1 MTDEAS
7 RRRPELAVDTIAALA
22 TAAGPSAI
30 AVVRMSGPEAF
41 QILGAL
47 TPDQDDP
54 APRTAGLRSIK
65 SGEGGD
71 LLDRALVTT
80 FPRPDSYTGED
91 MVEIS
96 CHGGWL
102 VPRLILDA
110 CLAMSARLA
119 EPGEFTRRAVLHG
132 KMDLVQAEAV
142 LDLIEGRSRAQHDA
156 ALFQVERGLSRRIA
170 ELRDQF
176 VTVEAYLA
184 HHIDFPEE
192 DEAPVSVDRV
202 VDAASALREALEE
215 LLETA
220 PEGELLREGA
230 VTVLAGP
237 PNSGKSSLYN
247 ALLGEER
254 AIVTD
259 VPGTTRDA
267 LEAVISVGGFPFRLV
282 DTAGLRDSDDRVE
295 GLGIEVAHR
304 YLDRADLVLFCVE
317 SPVDLGSAEREF
329 LAGLPDVPTVLL
341 RTKSDLTLGDRTSS
355 NATSD
360 NAAPGYAAS
369 GDQAFTDLGDGDL
382 EDGDPEGVDRV
393 DVASVCESMDLSV
406 VDGTGLGRLQAI
418 LPQLVY
424 GGLVRTGASV
434 PTLTRV
440 RQSEAVRKARD
451 QVVAFIEA
459 LDEGTPVEVA
469 SALLRPA
476 ETALEE
482 LLGLISTDEILDR
495 VFREFCIGK

>member
-7 RRRPELAVDTIAALA
+7 SRLPGLAVDTIAALA
-22 TAAGPSAI
+22 TSPGVGAI
-30 AVVRMSGPEAF
+30 ALVRMSGPEAF
-41 QILGAL
+41 EVLRAL
-47 TPDQDDP
+47 TPGEDDP
-54 APRTAGLRSIK
+54 APRTATLRSLTK
-65 SGEGGD
+65 GEGGD
-71 LLDRALVTT
+71 LLDRALVTS
-80 FPRPDSYTGED
+80 FPRPESYTGED

-102 VPRLILDA
+102 VPRMILDA
-110 CLAMSARLA
+110 CVATGARLA

-142 LDLIEGRSRAQHDA
+142 LDLIEGRSKAQHDA
-156 ALFQVERGLSRRIA
+156 ALFQVERGLSRRIG
-170 ELRDQF
+170 ELREQL

-192 DEAPVSVDRV
+192 DEAPVTVDRV
-202 VDAASALREALEE
+202 ADAADALRDALEE

-259 VPGTTRDA
+259 IPGTTRDA
-267 LEAVISVGGFPFRLV
+267 LEAVISIGGFPFRLV
-282 DTAGLRDSDDRVE
+282 DTAGLRDSDDQVE
-295 GLGIEVAHR
+295 ELGVEVARR

-317 SPVDLGSAEREF
+317 SQADLESAELEF
-329 LAGLPDVPTVLL
+329 LAGLGDVPAVLL
-341 RTKSDLTLGDRTSS
+341 RTKVDLTPRDRVSGPLTSEGLDDS
-355 NATSD
+355 HRV
-360 NAAPGYAAS
+360 NAA
-369 GDQAFTDLGDGDL
+369 
-382 EDGDPEGVDRV
+382 EVRE
-393 DVASVCESMDLSV
+393 SVDLSV
-406 VDGTGLGRLQAI
+406 VDGTGLGRLKEI
-418 LPQLVY
+418 LPELVY
-424 GGLVRTGASV
+424 GGLVRTGTSV
-434 PTLTRV
+434 PALTRA
-440 RQSEAVRKARD
+440 RQSEAIQKARD

-459 LDEGTPVEVA
+459 LDEGTPVAVA

>member
-7 RRRPELAVDTIAALA
+7 SRLPELAVDTIAALA
-22 TAAGPSAI
+22 TAPGAGAI
-30 AVVRMSGPEAF
+30 ALVRMSGPEAF
-41 QILGAL
+41 QILRAV
-47 TPDQDDP
+47 TPDQDDA
-54 APRTAGLRSIK
+54 APRTVNVRSVRD
-65 SGEGGD
+65 GEGGD
-71 LLDRALVTT
+71 LLDQALVTA

-91 MVEIS
+91 VVEIS

-102 VPRLILDA
+102 VPRLVLDA
-110 CLAMSARLA
+110 CVARGARLA

-170 ELRDQF
+170 ELREQL
-176 VTVEAYLA
+176 VTLEAYLV

-192 DEAPVSVDRV
+192 DEAPVPVDRV
-202 VDAASALREALEE
+202 VAAAAALQEALEE

-230 VTVLAGP
+230 LTVLAGP

-254 AIVTD
+254 AIVTE

-282 DTAGLRDSDDRVE
+282 DTAGLHDSDDRVE

-304 YLDRADLVLFCVE
+304 YLDRADVVLFCVE
-317 SPVDLGSAEREF
+317 SHSEIGSAEREF
-329 LAGLPDVPTVLL
+329 LTGLADVPTVLL
-341 RTKSDLTLGDRTSS
+341 RTKADLVSGD
-355 NATSD
+355 
-360 NAAPGYAAS
+360 AAS
-369 GDQAFTDLGDGDL
+369 GGLASGDAASEDLKD
-382 EDGDPEGVDRV
+382 
-393 DVASVCESMDLSV
+393 AHVCESVELSV
-406 VDGTGLGRLQAI
+406 VDGTGLGRLQAL
-418 LPQLVY
+418 LPKMVY

-434 PTLTRV
+434 PALTRA
-440 RQSEAVRKARD
+440 RQSEAVRRARD
-451 QVVAFIEA
+451 QVVAFMEA
-459 LDEGTPVEVA
+459 LEAGTPVAVA

-495 VFREFCIGK
+495 VFHEFCIGK

>member
-7 RRRPELAVDTIAALA
+7 NRPPELAVDSIAALA
-22 TAAGPSAI
+22 TAAGPGAI
-30 AVVRMSGPEAF
+30 ALVRISGPEAF
-41 QILGAL
+41 QILEAL
-47 TPDQDDP
+47 TSDQDEP
-54 APRTAGLRSIK
+54 APRTASVRSITA
-65 SGEGGD
+65 GEGGD

-110 CLAMSARLA
+110 CIAGGARLA
-119 EPGEFTRRAVLHG
+119 EPGEFTRRAVLYG

-142 LDLIEGRSRAQHDA
+142 LDLIEGRSKAQHDA

-170 ELRDQF
+170 ELREQL
-176 VTVEAYLA
+176 VTLEAYLA

-192 DEAPVSVDRV
+192 DEAPMP
-202 VDAASALREALEE
+202 VDAIVNAAAALREALEE

-230 VTVLAGP
+230 LTVLAGP

-247 ALLGEER
+247 TLLGEER
-254 AIVTD
+254 AIVTE

-282 DTAGLRDSDDRVE
+282 DTAGLHDSDDRVE
-295 GLGIEVAHR
+295 ELGIEVARR

-317 SPVDLGSAEREF
+317 SHTEVGSAEREF
-329 LAGLPDVPTVLL
+329 LAGLGDVPTVLL
-341 RTKSDLTLGDRTSS
+341 RTKADL
-355 NATSD
+355 
-360 NAAPGYAAS
+360 AS
-369 GDQAFTDLGDGDL
+369 GAG
-382 EDGDPEGVDRV
+382 
-393 DVASVCESMDLSV
+393 ASQGLASGNGANVSESVELSV
-406 VDGTGLGRLQAI
+406 VDGTGLGRLHAL
-418 LPQLVY
+418 LPEMVY
-424 GGLVRTGASV
+424 GGLARTGVSV
-434 PTLTRV
+434 PALTRA
-440 RQSEAVRKARD
+440 RQSEAVRRARD
-451 QVVAFIEA
+451 HVVAFMTTLEG
-459 LDEGTPVEVA
+459 GTPVAVA
-469 SALLRPA
+469 SAQLRPA

>member
-1 MTDEAS
+1 MTDEAPS
-7 RRRPELAVDTIAALA
+7 RPPELAVDSIAALA
-22 TAAGPSAI
+22 TAAGPGAI
-30 AVVRMSGPEAF
+30 ALVRISGPEAF
-41 QILGAL
+41 QILGSL
-47 TPDQDDP
+47 TSDQDEP
-54 APRTAGLRSIK
+54 APRTASVRSITA
-65 SGEGGD
+65 GEGGD

-110 CLAMSARLA
+110 CLAGGARLA
-119 EPGEFTRRAVLHG
+119 ERGEFTRRAVLHG

-142 LDLIEGRSRAQHDA
+142 LDLIEGRSKAQHDA

-170 ELRDQF
+170 ELREQL
-176 VTVEAYLA
+176 VTLEAYLA

-192 DEAPVSVDRV
+192 DEAPMPVDDIV
-202 VDAASALREALEE
+202 NAAAALREALEE

-230 VTVLAGP
+230 LTVLAGP

-254 AIVTD
+254 AIVTE

-282 DTAGLRDSDDRVE
+282 DTAGLHDSDDRVE
-295 GLGIEVAHR
+295 ELGIEVARR

-317 SPVDLGSAEREF
+317 SHAEVGSAEREF
-329 LAGLPDVPTVLL
+329 LAGLGDVPTVLL
-341 RTKSDLTLGDRTSS
+341 RTKADLTSRNGASQGLASANGE
-355 NATSD
+355 SD
-360 NAAPGYAAS
+360 
-369 GDQAFTDLGDGDL
+369 DLNGANVS
-382 EDGDPEGVDRV
+382 ES
-393 DVASVCESMDLSV
+393 VALSV
-406 VDGTGLGRLQAI
+406 VDGTGLGRLHAL
-418 LPQLVY
+418 LPEMVY
-424 GGLVRTGASV
+424 GGLARTGVSV
-434 PTLTRV
+434 PALTRA
-440 RQSEAVRKARD
+440 RQSEAVRRARD
-451 QVVAFIEA
+451 HVVTFMTALEA
-459 LDEGTPVEVA
+459 GTPVAVA
-469 SALLRPA
+469 SAQLRPA

>member
-1 MTDEAS
+1 MTDDAS
-7 RRRPELAVDTIAALA
+7 RRLPELAVDTIAALA
-22 TAAGPSAI
+22 TAAGPGAI
-30 AVVRMSGPEAF
+30 ALVRMSGPEAF
-41 QILGAL
+41 QILQAL
-47 TPDQDDP
+47 TSDQDDP
-54 APRTAGLRSIK
+54 APRTASLRSITSEK
-65 SGEGGD
+65 GGD
-71 LLDRALVTT
+71 LLDRALVTA

-110 CLAMSARLA
+110 CVAVGARLA

-142 LDLIEGRSRAQHDA
+142 LDLIEGRSKAQHDA

-170 ELRDQF
+170 ELREQF

-202 VDAASALREALEE
+202 VDAAAALREALEE

-237 PNSGKSSLYN
+237 PNSGKSSLYK

-254 AIVTD
+254 AIVTE

-282 DTAGLRDSDDRVE
+282 DTAGLRDSDDLVE

-317 SPVDLGSAEREF
+317 APADLGSAEREF

-341 RTKSDLTLGDRTSS
+341 RTKADLASGDRTS
-355 NATSD
+355 
-360 NAAPGYAAS
+360 GGAAS
-369 GDQAFTDLGDGDL
+369 GNAASGNRASEDLGDGDL
-382 EDGDPEGVDRV
+382 DDGDRV
-393 DVASVCESMDLSV
+393 DVASVCETMDLSV

-418 LPQLVY
+418 LPELVY

-434 PTLTRV
+434 PTLTRA

-459 LDEGTPVEVA
+459 LDEGTPIEVA

>member
-1 MTDEAS
+1 VTDEAPS
-7 RRRPELAVDTIAALA
+7 RLPELAVDSIAALA
-22 TAAGPSAI
+22 TAAGPGAI
-30 AVVRMSGPEAF
+30 ALVRISGPEAF
-41 QILGAL
+41 QVLRAL
-47 TPDQDDP
+47 MSDQDDP
-54 APRTAGLRSIK
+54 APRTASVRSITA
-65 SGEGGD
+65 GEGGD

-110 CLAMSARLA
+110 CIAGGARLA

-142 LDLIEGRSRAQHDA
+142 LDLIEGQSKAQHDA

-170 ELRDQF
+170 ELREQL
-176 VTVEAYLA
+176 VTLEAYLA

-192 DEAPVSVDRV
+192 DEVPMPVDEIVNT
-202 VDAASALREALEE
+202 AAALREALEE

-230 VTVLAGP
+230 LTVLAGP

-282 DTAGLRDSDDRVE
+282 DTAGLHDSDDRVE
-295 GLGIEVAHR
+295 ELGIEVARR

-317 SPVDLGSAEREF
+317 SHTEVGSAEREF
-329 LAGLPDVPTVLL
+329 LTGLGDVPTVLL
-341 RTKSDLTLGDRTSS
+341 RTKADL
-355 NATSD
+355 
-360 NAAPGYAAS
+360 AS
-369 GDQAFTDLGDGDL
+369 GDGASQGLASGHGKS
-382 EDGDPEGVDRV
+382 GDPNDANVTE
-393 DVASVCESMDLSV
+393 SVELSV
-406 VDGTGLGRLQAI
+406 VDGTGLGRLHAL
-418 LPQLVY
+418 LPEMVY
-424 GGLVRTGASV
+424 GGLARTGASV
-434 PTLTRV
+434 PALTRV
-440 RQSEAVRKARD
+440 RQSEAVRRARD
-451 QVVAFIEA
+451 HVVAFMRA
-459 LDEGTPVEVA
+459 LEEDTPVAVA
-469 SALLRPA
+469 SAQLRPA

>member
-7 RRRPELAVDTIAALA
+7 SRLPELAVDTIAALA
-22 TAAGPSAI
+22 TAPGAGAI
-30 AVVRMSGPEAF
+30 ALVRMSGPEAF
-41 QILGAL
+41 QILRAV
-47 TPDQDDP
+47 TPDQDDA
-54 APRTAGLRSIK
+54 APRTANVRSVRD
-65 SGEGGD
+65 GEGGD
-71 LLDRALVTT
+71 LLDQALVTA

-91 MVEIS
+91 VVEIS

-110 CLAMSARLA
+110 CVANGARLA

-170 ELRDQF
+170 ELREQL
-176 VTVEAYLA
+176 VTLEAYLV

-192 DEAPVSVDRV
+192 DEAPVPVDRV
-202 VDAASALREALEE
+202 VAAATALQEALEE

-230 VTVLAGP
+230 LTVLAGP

-254 AIVTD
+254 AIVTE

-282 DTAGLRDSDDRVE
+282 DTAGLHDSDDQVE

-304 YLDRADLVLFCVE
+304 YLDRADVVLFCVE
-317 SPVDLGSAEREF
+317 SHSEIGSAEREF
-329 LAGLPDVPTVLL
+329 LAGLADVPTVLL
-341 RTKSDLTLGDRTSS
+341 RTKADLVSGDGASE
-355 NATSD
+355 
-360 NAAPGYAAS
+360 GLAS
-369 GDQAFTDLGDGDL
+369 GDAASEDLKD
-382 EDGDPEGVDRV
+382 
-393 DVASVCESMDLSV
+393 AHVCESVELSV
-406 VDGTGLGRLQAI
+406 VDGTGLGRLQAL
-418 LPQLVY
+418 LPKMVY

-434 PTLTRV
+434 PALTRA
-440 RQSEAVRKARD
+440 RQSEAVRRARD
-451 QVVAFIEA
+451 QVVAFMEA
-459 LDEGTPVEVA
+459 LEAGTPVAVA

>member
-7 RRRPELAVDTIAALA
+7 SRLPELAVDTIAALA
-22 TAAGPSAI
+22 TSPGVGAI
-30 AVVRMSGPEAF
+30 ALVRMSGPEAF
-41 QILGAL
+41 EVLRAL
-47 TPDQDDP
+47 TPGEDDP
-54 APRTAGLRSIK
+54 APRTATLRSLTK
-65 SGEGGD
+65 GEGGD
-71 LLDRALVTT
+71 LLDRALVTS
-80 FPRPDSYTGED
+80 FPRPESYTGED

-102 VPRLILDA
+102 VPRMILDA
-110 CLAMSARLA
+110 CVATGARLA

-142 LDLIEGRSRAQHDA
+142 LDLIEGRSKAQHDA
-156 ALFQVERGLSRRIA
+156 ALFQVERGLSRRIG
-170 ELRDQF
+170 ELREQL

-192 DEAPVSVDRV
+192 DEAPVTVDRV
-202 VDAASALREALEE
+202 ADAADALRDALEE

-267 LEAVISVGGFPFRLV
+267 LEAVISIGGFPFRLV
-282 DTAGLRDSDDRVE
+282 DTAGLRDSDDQVE
-295 GLGIEVAHR
+295 ELGVEVARR

-317 SPVDLGSAEREF
+317 SQADLGSAELEF
-329 LAGLPDVPTVLL
+329 LAWLGDVPAVLL
-341 RTKSDLTLGDRTSS
+341 RTKVDLTPRDRVSGPLTSEGLDDS
-355 NATSD
+355 RRV
-360 NAAPGYAAS
+360 NAA
-369 GDQAFTDLGDGDL
+369 
-382 EDGDPEGVDRV
+382 
-393 DVASVCESMDLSV
+393 DVRESVDLSV
-406 VDGTGLGRLQAI
+406 VDGTGLGRLKEI
-418 LPQLVY
+418 LPELVY
-424 GGLVRTGASV
+424 GGLVRTGTSV
-434 PTLTRV
+434 PALTRA
-440 RQSEAVRKARD
+440 RQSEAIQKARD

-459 LDEGTPVEVA
+459 LDEGTPVAVA

>member
-7 RRRPELAVDTIAALA
+7 SRLPELAVDTIAALA
-22 TAAGPSAI
+22 TSPGVGAI
-30 AVVRMSGPEAF
+30 ALVRMSGPEAF
-41 QILGAL
+41 EVLRAL
-47 TPDQDDP
+47 TPGEDDP
-54 APRTAGLRSIK
+54 APRTATLRSLTK
-65 SGEGGD
+65 GEGGD
-71 LLDRALVTT
+71 LLDRALVTS
-80 FPRPDSYTGED
+80 FPRPESYTGED

-102 VPRLILDA
+102 VPRMILDA
-110 CLAMSARLA
+110 CVATGARLA

-142 LDLIEGRSRAQHDA
+142 LDLIEGRSKAQHDA
-156 ALFQVERGLSRRIA
+156 ALFQVERGLSRRIG
-170 ELRDQF
+170 ELREQL

-192 DEAPVSVDRV
+192 DEAPVTVDRV
-202 VDAASALREALEE
+202 ADVAEALRDALEE

-220 PEGELLREGA
+220 PGGELLREGA

-259 VPGTTRDA
+259 MPGTTRDA
-267 LEAVISVGGFPFRLV
+267 LEAVISIGGFPFRLV
-282 DTAGLRDSDDRVE
+282 DTAGLRDSDDQVE
-295 GLGIEVAHR
+295 ELGVEVARR

-317 SPVDLGSAEREF
+317 SQADLGSAELEF
-329 LAGLPDVPTVLL
+329 LAGLGDVPTVLL
-341 RTKSDLTLGDRTSS
+341 RTKVDLTPRDRVSGLLTSEGLAS
-355 NATSD
+355 EGLD
-360 NAAPGYAAS
+360 DDHRVNAA
-369 GDQAFTDLGDGDL
+369 
-382 EDGDPEGVDRV
+382 
-393 DVASVCESMDLSV
+393 DVRESVDLSV
-406 VDGTGLGRLQAI
+406 VDGTGLGRLKEI
-418 LPQLVY
+418 LPELVY
-424 GGLVRTGASV
+424 GGLVRTGTSV
-434 PTLTRV
+434 PALTRA
-440 RQSEAVRKARD
+440 RQSEAVQKARD

-459 LDEGTPVEVA
+459 LDEGTPVAVA

>member
-7 RRRPELAVDTIAALA
+7 GRPPELAVDSIAALA
-22 TAAGPSAI
+22 TAAGPGAI
-30 AVVRMSGPEAF
+30 ALVRISGSEAF

-47 TPDQDDP
+47 TPDQDGP
-54 APRTAGLRSIK
+54 APRTASVRSIAG
-65 SGEGGD
+65 GEEGN
-71 LLDRALVTT
+71 LLDRALVTV

-110 CLAMSARLA
+110 CIEGGARLA

-142 LDLIEGRSRAQHDA
+142 LDLIEGRSKAQHDA

-170 ELRDQF
+170 ELREQL
-176 VTVEAYLA
+176 VTLEAYMA

-192 DEAPVSVDRV
+192 NEAPVPVDRV
-202 VDAASALREALEE
+202 VDAAAALREALEE

-230 VTVLAGP
+230 LTVLAGP

-247 ALLGEER
+247 TLLGEER
-254 AIVTD
+254 AIVTE

-282 DTAGLRDSDDRVE
+282 DTAGLHDSDDRVE
-295 GLGIEVAHR
+295 ELGIEVARR

-317 SPVDLGSAEREF
+317 SQAEVGSADREF
-329 LAGLPDVPTVLL
+329 LARLGDVPTILL
-341 RTKSDLTLGDRTSS
+341 RTKADLACGDRASADRAS
-355 NATSD
+355 R
-360 NAAPGYAAS
+360 GLAS
-369 GDQAFTDLGDGDL
+369 GDGEFEHRDGAHVR
-382 EDGDPEGVDRV
+382 E
-393 DVASVCESMDLSV
+393 SVELSV
-406 VDGTGLGRLQAI
+406 VDGTGLGRLHTL
-418 LPQLVY
+418 LPEMVY

-434 PTLTRV
+434 PALTRA
-440 RQSEAVRKARD
+440 RQSEAVRRARD
-451 QVVAFIEA
+451 HVVAFIKA
-459 LDEGTPVEVA
+459 LEGGTPVAVA
-469 SALLRPA
+469 SAQLRPA

-495 VFREFCIGK
+495 VFLEFCIGK

>member
-1 MTDEAS
+1 MTDETS
-7 RRRPELAVDTIAALA
+7 SQLPELAVDTIAALA
-22 TAAGPSAI
+22 TAAGLSAI
-30 AVVRMSGPEAF
+30 ALVRMSGPEAF
-41 QILGAL
+41 KILRAL
-47 TPDQDDP
+47 TPDHADQP
-54 APRTAGLRSIK
+54 PRTATLRSITK
-65 SGEGGD
+65 GEGGD
-71 LLDRALVTT
+71 LLDRALVTA

-102 VPRLILDA
+102 VPRMILDA
-110 CLAMSARLA
+110 CVAGGARLA

-142 LDLIEGRSRAQHDA
+142 LDLIEGRSKAQHDA
-156 ALFQVERGLSRRIA
+156 ALFQVERGLSRRIT
-170 ELRDQF
+170 ELREQL

-192 DEAPVSVDRV
+192 DEAPVSMDRV

-230 VTVLAGP
+230 LTVLAGP

-254 AIVTD
+254 AIVTE

-267 LEAVISVGGFPFRLV
+267 LEAVISIGGFPFRLV

-295 GLGIEVAHR
+295 ELGIEVARR

-317 SPVDLGSAEREF
+317 SSAVLGSVEREF
-329 LAGLPDVPTVLL
+329 LAGLADVPTVLL
-341 RTKSDLTLGDRTSS
+341 RTKADLVR
-355 NATSD
+355 
-360 NAAPGYAAS
+360 AS
-369 GDQAFTDLGDGDL
+369 GDRVSDDLMDGDGV
-382 EDGDPEGVDRV
+382 GVANVRE
-393 DVASVCESMDLSV
+393 SVDLSV

-418 LPQLVY
+418 LPELVY
-424 GGLVRTGASV
+424 GGLVRSGVSV
-434 PTLTRV
+434 PALTRN

-459 LDEGTPVEVA
+459 LDEGTPVAVA

>member
-7 RRRPELAVDTIAALA
+7 SRLPELAVDTIAALA
-22 TAAGPSAI
+22 TSPGVGAI
-30 AVVRMSGPEAF
+30 ALVRMSGPEAF
-41 QILGAL
+41 EVLRAL
-47 TPDQDDP
+47 TPGEDDP
-54 APRTAGLRSIK
+54 APRTATLRSLTK
-65 SGEGGD
+65 GEGGD
-71 LLDRALVTT
+71 LLDRALVTS
-80 FPRPDSYTGED
+80 FPRPESYTGED

-102 VPRLILDA
+102 VPRMILDA
-110 CLAMSARLA
+110 CVATGARLA

-142 LDLIEGRSRAQHDA
+142 LDLIEGRSKAQHDA
-156 ALFQVERGLSRRIA
+156 ALFQVERGLSRRIG
-170 ELRDQF
+170 ELREQL

-192 DEAPVSVDRV
+192 DEAPVTVDRV
-202 VDAASALREALEE
+202 ADAADALRDALEE

-267 LEAVISVGGFPFRLV
+267 LEAVISIGGFPFRLV
-282 DTAGLRDSDDRVE
+282 DTAGLRDSDDQVE
-295 GLGIEVAHR
+295 ELGVEVARR

-317 SPVDLGSAEREF
+317 SQADLGSAELEF
-329 LAGLPDVPTVLL
+329 LAWLGDVPALLL
-341 RTKSDLTLGDRTSS
+341 RTKVDLTPRDRVSGPLTSEGLDDS
-355 NATSD
+355 RRV
-360 NAAPGYAAS
+360 NAA
-369 GDQAFTDLGDGDL
+369 
-382 EDGDPEGVDRV
+382 
-393 DVASVCESMDLSV
+393 DVRESVDLSV
-406 VDGTGLGRLQAI
+406 VDGTGLGRLKEI
-418 LPQLVY
+418 LPELVY
-424 GGLVRTGASV
+424 GGLVRTGTSV
-434 PTLTRV
+434 PALTRA
-440 RQSEAVRKARD
+440 RQSEAVQKARD

-459 LDEGTPVEVA
+459 LDEGTPVAVA

>member
-7 RRRPELAVDTIAALA
+7 SRLPELAVDTIAALA
-22 TAAGPSAI
+22 TSPGVGAI
-30 AVVRMSGPEAF
+30 ALVRMSGPEAF
-41 QILGAL
+41 EVLRAL
-47 TPDQDDP
+47 TPGEDDP
-54 APRTAGLRSIK
+54 APRTATLRSLTK
-65 SGEGGD
+65 GEGGD
-71 LLDRALVTT
+71 LLDRALVTS
-80 FPRPDSYTGED
+80 FPRPESYTGED

-102 VPRLILDA
+102 VPRMILDA
-110 CLAMSARLA
+110 CVATGARLA

-142 LDLIEGRSRAQHDA
+142 LDLIEGRSKAQHDA
-156 ALFQVERGLSRRIA
+156 ALFQVERGLSRRIG
-170 ELRDQF
+170 ELREQL

-192 DEAPVSVDRV
+192 DEAPVTVDRV
-202 VDAASALREALEE
+202 ADAAEALRDALEE

-259 VPGTTRDA
+259 MPGTTRDA
-267 LEAVISVGGFPFRLV
+267 LEAVISIGGFPFRLV
-282 DTAGLRDSDDRVE
+282 DTAGLRDSDDQVE
-295 GLGIEVAHR
+295 ALGVEVARR

-317 SPVDLGSAEREF
+317 SQADLGSAELEF
-329 LAGLPDVPTVLL
+329 LAGLGDVPTVLL
-341 RTKSDLTLGDRTSS
+341 RTKVDLTPRDRVSGLLTSEGLAS
-355 NATSD
+355 EGLD
-360 NAAPGYAAS
+360 DDHRVNAA
-369 GDQAFTDLGDGDL
+369 
-382 EDGDPEGVDRV
+382 
-393 DVASVCESMDLSV
+393 DVRESVDLSV
-406 VDGTGLGRLQAI
+406 VDGTGLGRLKEI
-418 LPQLVY
+418 LPELVY
-424 GGLVRTGASV
+424 GGLVRTGTSV
-434 PTLTRV
+434 PALTRA
-440 RQSEAVRKARD
+440 RQSEAVQKARD

-459 LDEGTPVEVA
+459 LDEGTPVAVA

>member
-1 MTDEAS
+1 MTDEALS
-7 RRRPELAVDTIAALA
+7 RLPELAVDTIAALA
-22 TAAGPSAI
+22 TAAGPGAI
-30 AVVRMSGPEAF
+30 ALVRMSGPEAF
-41 QILGAL
+41 QILKAL
-47 TPDQDDP
+47 TPDQDEP
-54 APRTAGLRSIK
+54 APRTAGLRSITNGP
-65 SGEGGD
+65 SGD
-71 LLDRALVTT
+71 LLDRAIVTV

-110 CLAMSARLA
+110 CVARGARLA

-156 ALFQVERGLSRRIA
+156 ALFQVERGLSQRIA
-170 ELRDQF
+170 ELREQL

-192 DEAPVSVDRV
+192 DEAPVSMDRV
-202 VDAASALREALEE
+202 LDAAGALQEALEE

-230 VTVLAGP
+230 LTVLAGP

-267 LEAVISVGGFPFRLV
+267 LESVISVGGFPFRLV
-282 DTAGLRDSDDRVE
+282 DTAGLHDSDDRVE
-295 GLGIEVAHR
+295 ELGIEVARR
-304 YLDRADLVLFCVE
+304 YLERADLVLFCVE
-317 SPVDLGSAEREF
+317 SDSELGPAERDF
-329 LAGLPDVPTVLL
+329 LAGLVDVPAVLL
-341 RTKSDLTLGDRTSS
+341 RTKADLV
-355 NATSD
+355 
-360 NAAPGYAAS
+360 PGNRVPA
-369 GDQAFTDLGDGDL
+369 DL
-382 EDGDPEGVDRV
+382 PGVANVREIV
-393 DVASVCESMDLSV
+393 EVSV
-406 VDGTGLGRLQAI
+406 VDGTGLGRLKEI
-418 LPQLVY
+418 LPELVY

-434 PTLTRV
+434 PALTRA
-440 RQSEAVRKARD
+440 RQSDAVRTARD
-451 QVVAFIEA
+451 QVVAFLEA
-459 LDEGTPVEVA
+459 LKEGTPVAVA

>member
-1 MTDEAS
+1 MTDEAPS
-7 RRRPELAVDTIAALA
+7 RLPELAVDSIAALA
-22 TAAGPSAI
+22 TAAGPGAI
-30 AVVRMSGPEAF
+30 ALVRISGPEAF
-41 QILGAL
+41 QVLRAL
-47 TPDQDDP
+47 MSDQDDP
-54 APRTAGLRSIK
+54 APRTASVRSITA
-65 SGEGGD
+65 GEGGD

-110 CLAMSARLA
+110 CIAGGARLA

-142 LDLIEGRSRAQHDA
+142 LDLIEGQSKAQHDA

-170 ELRDQF
+170 ELREQL
-176 VTVEAYLA
+176 VTLEAYLA

-192 DEAPVSVDRV
+192 DEVPMPVDEIVNT
-202 VDAASALREALEE
+202 AAALREALEE

-230 VTVLAGP
+230 LTVLAGP

-282 DTAGLRDSDDRVE
+282 DTAGLHDSDDRVE
-295 GLGIEVAHR
+295 ELGIEVARR

-317 SPVDLGSAEREF
+317 SHTEVGSAEREF
-329 LAGLPDVPTVLL
+329 LTGLGDVPTVLL
-341 RTKSDLTLGDRTSS
+341 RTKADL
-355 NATSD
+355 
-360 NAAPGYAAS
+360 AS
-369 GDQAFTDLGDGDL
+369 GDGASQGLASGHGKS
-382 EDGDPEGVDRV
+382 GDPNDANVTE
-393 DVASVCESMDLSV
+393 SVELSV
-406 VDGTGLGRLQAI
+406 VDGTGLGRLHAL
-418 LPQLVY
+418 LPEMVY
-424 GGLVRTGASV
+424 GGLARTGASV
-434 PTLTRV
+434 PALTRV
-440 RQSEAVRKARD
+440 RQSEAVRRARD
-451 QVVAFIEA
+451 HVVAFMRA
-459 LDEGTPVEVA
+459 LEEDTPVAVA
-469 SALLRPA
+469 SAQLRPA

>member
-1 MTDEAS
+1 VTDEAS
-7 RRRPELAVDTIAALA
+7 SRLPELAVDTIAALA
-22 TAAGPSAI
+22 TAAGPGAI
-30 AVVRMSGPEAF
+30 ALVRMSGPEAL
-41 QILGAL
+41 QILRAV
-47 TPDQDDP
+47 TADQADP
-54 APRTAGLRSIK
+54 SPRTASVRSITK
-65 SGEGGD
+65 GKGGD
-71 LLDRALVTT
+71 LLDRALVTF

-102 VPRLILDA
+102 VPRMILDA
-110 CLAMSARLA
+110 CVAEGARMA

-142 LDLIEGRSRAQHDA
+142 LDLIEGRSKAQHDA
-156 ALFQVERGLSRRIA
+156 ALFQVERGLSRRIS
-170 ELRDQF
+170 ELREQL
-176 VTVEAYLA
+176 VTLEAYLA
-184 HHIDFPEE
+184 HYIDFPEE
-192 DEAPVSVDRV
+192 DEAPVPVDRV
-202 VDAASALREALEE
+202 VGAAEALREALEE

-230 VTVLAGP
+230 LTVLAGP

-254 AIVTD
+254 AIVTE

-282 DTAGLRDSDDRVE
+282 DTAGLHESDDRVE
-295 GLGIEVAHR
+295 EMGIEVARR
-304 YLDRADLVLFCVE
+304 YLDRADVVLFCIE
-317 SPVDLGSAEREF
+317 SHSEIGSAEREF
-329 LAGLPDVPTVLL
+329 LEGLGDVPTVLL
-341 RTKSDLTLGDRTSS
+341 RTKADLVSGKVGS
-355 NATSD
+355 
-360 NAAPGYAAS
+360 AAPKSGGGAAF
-369 GDQAFTDLGDGDL
+369 QDLNGAQVR
-382 EDGDPEGVDRV
+382 E
-393 DVASVCESMDLSV
+393 SVEISV
-406 VDGTGLGRLQAI
+406 VDGTGLGRLQAL
-418 LPQLVY
+418 LPEMIY

-434 PTLTRV
+434 PALTRA

-451 QVVAFIEA
+451 HVVEFMEA
-459 LDEGTPVEVA
+459 LEAGTPVAVA

>member
-7 RRRPELAVDTIAALA
+7 SRLPELAVDTIAALA
-22 TAAGPSAI
+22 TAPGAGAI
-30 AVVRMSGPEAF
+30 ALVRMSGPEAF
-41 QILGAL
+41 QILRAV
-47 TPDQDDP
+47 TPDQDDA
-54 APRTAGLRSIK
+54 APRTANVRSVRD
-65 SGEGGD
+65 GEGGD
-71 LLDRALVTT
+71 LLDQALVTA

-91 MVEIS
+91 VVEIS

-110 CLAMSARLA
+110 CVGNGARLA

-170 ELRDQF
+170 ELREQL
-176 VTVEAYLA
+176 VTLEAYLV

-192 DEAPVSVDRV
+192 DEAPVPVDRV
-202 VDAASALREALEE
+202 VAAAAALQEALEE

-230 VTVLAGP
+230 LTVLAGP

-254 AIVTD
+254 AIVTE

-282 DTAGLRDSDDRVE
+282 DTAGLHDSDDQVE

-304 YLDRADLVLFCVE
+304 YLDRADVVLFCVE
-317 SPVDLGSAEREF
+317 SHSEIGSAEREF
-329 LAGLPDVPTVLL
+329 LAGLADVPTVLL
-341 RTKSDLTLGDRTSS
+341 RTKADLVSGDGASE
-355 NATSD
+355 
-360 NAAPGYAAS
+360 GLAS
-369 GDQAFTDLGDGDL
+369 GDAASEDLKD
-382 EDGDPEGVDRV
+382 
-393 DVASVCESMDLSV
+393 AHVCESVELSV
-406 VDGTGLGRLQAI
+406 VDGTGLGRLQAL
-418 LPQLVY
+418 LPKMVY

-434 PTLTRV
+434 PALTRA
-440 RQSEAVRKARD
+440 RQSEAVRRARD
-451 QVVAFIEA
+451 QVVAFMEA
-459 LDEGTPVEVA
+459 LEAGTPVAVA

-495 VFREFCIGK
+495 VFHEFCIGK

>member
-1 MTDEAS
+1 MTKDAPGQL
-7 RRRPELAVDTIAALA
+7 PELAADTIAALA
-22 TAAGPSAI
+22 TAAGPGAI
-30 AVVRMSGPEAF
+30 ALVRMSGSEAF
-41 QILGAL
+41 QILRAL
-47 TPDQDDP
+47 TPDHVDP
-54 APRTAGLRSIK
+54 APRTASVRSLTN
-65 SGEGGD
+65 GQGGD

-80 FPRPDSYTGED
+80 FPRPESYTGED

-102 VPRLILDA
+102 VPRMILDA
-110 CLAMSARLA
+110 CVALGARLA
-119 EPGEFTRRAVLHG
+119 EPGEFTRRAVLYG

-142 LDLIEGRSRAQHDA
+142 LDLIEGRSKAQHDA
-156 ALFQVERGLSRRIA
+156 ALFQVERGLSRRIS
-170 ELRDQF
+170 ELREQF

-192 DEAPVSVDRV
+192 DEAPVSVDGV
-202 VDAASALREALEE
+202 VEAAWALREALEE

-230 VTVLAGP
+230 LTVLAGP

-295 GLGIEVAHR
+295 GMGIEVARR
-304 YLDRADLVLFCVE
+304 YLERADLVLFCVE
-317 SPVDLGSAEREF
+317 FQADLGSAEHEF
-329 LAGLPDVPTVLL
+329 LSGLADVPTVLL
-341 RTKSDLTLGDRTSS
+341 RTKVDLALGGRASVDR
-355 NATSD
+355 AFE
-360 NAAPGYAAS
+360 APAS
-369 GDQAFTDLGDGDL
+369 GDRASTTGAAEDL
-382 EDGDPEGVDRV
+382 
-393 DVASVCESMDLSV
+393 ASVDPGNGDRSQIANVRESLDLSV

-418 LPQLVY
+418 LPELVY
-424 GGLVRTGASV
+424 GGLVRAGASV
-434 PTLTRV
+434 PTLTRA
-440 RQSEAVRKARD
+440 RQSEAVQKARD

-459 LDEGTPVEVA
+459 LGEGTPVEVA

-495 VFREFCIGK
+495 VFRDFCIGK

>member
-1 MTDEAS
+1 VTDEAS
-7 RRRPELAVDTIAALA
+7 GRLPELAVDTIAALA
-22 TAAGPSAI
+22 TAAGAGAI
-30 AVVRMSGPEAF
+30 ALVRMSGPEAF
-41 QILGAL
+41 KILRAV

-54 APRTAGLRSIK
+54 APRTASVRSITT
-65 SGEGGD
+65 GEGGD
-71 LLDRALVTT
+71 LLDRALVTV

-102 VPRLILDA
+102 VPRLILDTCVA
-110 CLAMSARLA
+110 RGARLA

-156 ALFQVERGLSRRIA
+156 ALFQVERGLSRRIS
-170 ELRDQF
+170 ELREQL
-176 VTVEAYLA
+176 VTLEAYLA

-192 DEAPVSVDRV
+192 DEAPVPVDRV
-202 VDAASALREALEE
+202 VAAAAALQEALEE

-230 VTVLAGP
+230 LTVLAGP

-247 ALLGEER
+247 ALLGDER
-254 AIVTD
+254 AIVTE

-282 DTAGLRDSDDRVE
+282 DTAGLHDSDDRVE

-304 YLDRADLVLFCVE
+304 YLKRADVVLFCVE
-317 SPVDLGSAEREF
+317 SHSEIASAEREF
-329 LAGLPDVPTVLL
+329 LAGLTDVPTVLL
-341 RTKSDLTLGDRTSS
+341 RTKADLV
-355 NATSD
+355 
-360 NAAPGYAAS
+360 S
-369 GDQAFTDLGDGDL
+369 GDGASEDLGCAH
-382 EDGDPEGVDRV
+382 VR
-393 DVASVCESMDLSV
+393 ESMELSV
-406 VDGTGLGRLQAI
+406 VDGTGLARLRAL
-418 LPQLVY
+418 LPEMVY

-434 PTLTRV
+434 PALTRA
-440 RQSEAVRKARD
+440 RQSEAVRTARD
-451 QVVAFIEA
+451 QVVAFMDALEA
-459 LDEGTPVEVA
+459 GTPVAVA

-495 VFREFCIGK
+495 VFREFCVGK

>member
-7 RRRPELAVDTIAALA
+7 SRLPELAVDTIAALA
-22 TAAGPSAI
+22 TSPGVGAI
-30 AVVRMSGPEAF
+30 ALVRMSGPEAF
-41 QILGAL
+41 EVLRAL
-47 TPDQDDP
+47 TPGEDDP
-54 APRTAGLRSIK
+54 APRTATLRSLTK
-65 SGEGGD
+65 GEGGD
-71 LLDRALVTT
+71 LLDRALVTS
-80 FPRPDSYTGED
+80 FPRPESYTGED

-102 VPRLILDA
+102 VPRMILDA
-110 CLAMSARLA
+110 CVATGARLA

-142 LDLIEGRSRAQHDA
+142 LDLIEGRSKAQHDA
-156 ALFQVERGLSRRIA
+156 ALFQVERGLSRRIG
-170 ELRDQF
+170 ELREQL

-192 DEAPVSVDRV
+192 DEAPVTVDRV
-202 VDAASALREALEE
+202 ADAADALRDALEE

-267 LEAVISVGGFPFRLV
+267 LEAVISIGGFPFRLV
-282 DTAGLRDSDDRVE
+282 DTAGLRDSDDQVE
-295 GLGIEVAHR
+295 ELGVEVARR

-317 SPVDLGSAEREF
+317 SQADLGSAELEF
-329 LAGLPDVPTVLL
+329 LAGLGDVPAVLL
-341 RTKSDLTLGDRTSS
+341 RTKVDLTPRDRVSGPLTSEGLDDS
-355 NATSD
+355 RRV
-360 NAAPGYAAS
+360 NAA
-369 GDQAFTDLGDGDL
+369 
-382 EDGDPEGVDRV
+382 
-393 DVASVCESMDLSV
+393 DVRESVDLSV
-406 VDGTGLGRLQAI
+406 VDGTGLGRLKEI
-418 LPQLVY
+418 LPELVY
-424 GGLVRTGASV
+424 GGLVRTGTSV
-434 PTLTRV
+434 PALTRA
-440 RQSEAVRKARD
+440 RQSEAVQKARD

-459 LDEGTPVEVA
+459 LDEGTPVAVA

>member
-1 MTDEAS
+1 MTDETPGRLS
-7 RRRPELAVDTIAALA
+7 ELAVDTIAALA
-22 TAAGPSAI
+22 TAPGLGAI
-30 AVVRMSGPEAF
+30 ALVRMSGSEAF
-41 QILGAL
+41 QILQGL
-47 TPDQDDP
+47 TPGQDDP
-54 APRTAGLRSIK
+54 APRMAILRSITK
-65 SGEGGD
+65 GKGGD
-71 LLDRALVTT
+71 LLDRALVTA

-102 VPRLILDA
+102 VPRLILEA
-110 CLAMSARLA
+110 CLAMGARLA
-119 EPGEFTRRAVLHG
+119 EPGEFTRRAVLYG

-142 LDLIEGRSRAQHDA
+142 LDLIEGRSKVQHDA
-156 ALFQVERGLSRRIA
+156 ALFQVERGLSRRIT
-170 ELRDQF
+170 ELREQL

-192 DEAPVSVDRV
+192 DDAPVTVDRV
-202 VDAASALREALEE
+202 VDEAVALREALEE

-267 LEAVISVGGFPFRLV
+267 LEAVVSIGGFPFRLV
-282 DTAGLRDSDDRVE
+282 DTAGLHDSDDRVE
-295 GLGIEVAHR
+295 ELGIEVARR
-304 YLDRADLVLFCVE
+304 YIDRADLVLFCVE
-317 SPVDLGSAEREF
+317 SPADLGSAGREF
-329 LAGLPDVPTVLL
+329 LAGLADVPTVLL
-341 RTKSDLTLGDRTSS
+341 RTKADLVSGERASD
-355 NATSD
+355 
-360 NAAPGYAAS
+360 
-369 GDQAFTDLGDGDL
+369 DLDG
-382 EDGDPEGVDRV
+382 GDRV
-393 DVASVCESMDLSV
+393 DVAVEAVVEAVGVCESVDLSV
-406 VDGTGLGRLQAI
+406 VDGTGLARLHAI
-418 LPQLVY
+418 LPKLVY

-434 PTLTRV
+434 PALTRN
-440 RQSEAVRKARD
+440 RQSEAVQRARD

-459 LDEGTPVEVA
+459 LGEGTPVAVA

>member
-1 MTDEAS
+1 MTDDAS
-7 RRRPELAVDTIAALA
+7 RRLPELAVDTIAALA
-22 TAAGPSAI
+22 TAAGPGAI
-30 AVVRMSGPEAF
+30 ALVRMSGPEAF
-41 QILGAL
+41 QILQAL
-47 TPDQDDP
+47 TSDQDDP
-54 APRTAGLRSIK
+54 APRTASLRSIT
-65 SGEGGD
+65 SGRGGD
-71 LLDRALVTT
+71 LLDRALVTA

-110 CLAMSARLA
+110 CLTMGARLA

-142 LDLIEGRSRAQHDA
+142 LDLIEGRSKAQHDA
-156 ALFQVERGLSRRIA
+156 ALFQVEQGLSRRIA
-170 ELRDQF
+170 ELREQF

-192 DEAPVSVDRV
+192 DEAPVSMDRV
-202 VDAASALREALEE
+202 VDAAAGLREALED

-254 AIVTD
+254 AIVTE

-267 LEAVISVGGFPFRLV
+267 LEAVISIGGFPFRLV
-282 DTAGLRDSDDRVE
+282 DTAGLHDSDDRVE
-295 GLGIEVAHR
+295 ELGIEVARR
-304 YLDRADLVLFCVE
+304 YLERADLVLFCVE
-317 SPVDLGSAEREF
+317 SAADLGSAEREF
-329 LAGLPDVPTVLL
+329 LAGLADVPTVLL
-341 RTKSDLTLGDRTSS
+341 RTKADLALGDR
-355 NATSD
+355 
-360 NAAPGYAAS
+360 AS
-369 GDQAFTDLGDGDL
+369 KDL
-382 EDGDPEGVDRV
+382 EDGDLA
-393 DVASVCESMDLSV
+393 DVANVREGLDLSV

-418 LPQLVY
+418 LPELVY

-434 PTLTRV
+434 PALTRA
-440 RQSEAVRKARD
+440 RQSEAVRKACD

-459 LDEGTPVEVA
+459 LDEGTPVAVA

>member
-1 MTDEAS
+1 MTDETS
-7 RRRPELAVDTIAALA
+7 SQLPELAVDTIAALA
-22 TAAGPSAI
+22 TAAGLGAI
-30 AVVRMSGPEAF
+30 ALVRMSGPEAF
-41 QILGAL
+41 QVLRAL
-47 TPDQDDP
+47 TPDHADP
-54 APRTAGLRSIK
+54 APRTATLQSITK
-65 SGEGGD
+65 GEGGD
-71 LLDRALVTT
+71 LLDRALVTA

-110 CLAMSARLA
+110 CLAMGARLA

-142 LDLIEGRSRAQHDA
+142 LDLIEGRSKAQHDA

-170 ELRDQF
+170 ELREQF
-176 VTVEAYLA
+176 VSVEAYLA

-192 DEAPVSVDRV
+192 DEAPVSMDRV
-202 VDAASALREALEE
+202 VDAAAGLREALED

-254 AIVTD
+254 AIVTE

-267 LEAVISVGGFPFRLV
+267 LEAVISIGGFPFRLV

-295 GLGIEVAHR
+295 KLGIEVARR
-304 YLDRADLVLFCVE
+304 YLERADLVLFCVE
-317 SPVDLGSAEREF
+317 SPADLGSAEREF
-329 LAGLPDVPTVLL
+329 LAGLADVPTVLL
-341 RTKSDLTLGDRTSS
+341 RTKADL
-355 NATSD
+355 
-360 NAAPGYAAS
+360 AS
-369 GDQAFTDLGDGDL
+369 GDRASKDL
-382 EDGDPEGVDRV
+382 EDRDRA
-393 DVASVCESMDLSV
+393 DVTNVRESVDLSV

-418 LPQLVY
+418 LPELVY

-434 PTLTRV
+434 PALTRA

-459 LDEGTPVEVA
+459 LEEGTPVAVA

>member
-1 MTDEAS
+1 MDS
-7 RRRPELAVDTIAALA
+7 IAALA
-22 TAAGPSAI
+22 TATGPGAI
-30 AVVRMSGPEAF
+30 ALVRISGPKAF

-47 TPDQDDP
+47 TPDQAGP
-54 APRTAGLRSIK
+54 APRVASVRSIT
-65 SGEGGD
+65 GGQGGA
-71 LLDRALVTT
+71 LLDRALVTA

-110 CLAMSARLA
+110 CVAGGARLA

-132 KMDLVQAEAV
+132 KMDLVQAEGV
-142 LDLIEGRSRAQHDA
+142 LDLIEGRSKAQHDA

-170 ELRDQF
+170 ELREQL
-176 VTVEAYLA
+176 VTLEAYLA

-202 VDAASALREALEE
+202 SDAAAALREALEE

-282 DTAGLRDSDDRVE
+282 DTAGLHDPDDRVE
-295 GLGIEVAHR
+295 ELGIEVARR
-304 YLDRADLVLFCVE
+304 YLERADLVLFCVE
-317 SPVDLGSAEREF
+317 SQTEVGSAEREF
-329 LAGLPDVPTVLL
+329 LAGLADVPTVLL
-341 RTKSDLTLGDRTSS
+341 RTKADLGSGAQTAEDQVSEGQ
-355 NATSD
+355 
-360 NAAPGYAAS
+360 AS
-369 GDQAFTDLGDGDL
+369 GDGQPNDLNDTHVS
-382 EDGDPEGVDRV
+382 E
-393 DVASVCESMDLSV
+393 SVELSV
-406 VDGTGLGRLQAI
+406 VDGTGLGRLHTL
-418 LPQLVY
+418 LPEMVY
-424 GGLVRTGASV
+424 GGLVRTGTSV
-434 PTLTRV
+434 PALTRA
-440 RQSEAVRKARD
+440 RQSEAVRRARD
-451 QVVAFIEA
+451 HVVAFMNA
-459 LDEGTPVEVA
+459 LKRGAPVAVA
-469 SALLRPA
+469 SSELRPA

-495 VFREFCIGK
+495 IFREFCIGK

>member
-1 MTDEAS
+1 VTDEAPS
-7 RRRPELAVDTIAALA
+7 RLPELAVDSIAALA
-22 TAAGPSAI
+22 TAAGPGAI
-30 AVVRMSGPEAF
+30 ALVRISGPEAF
-41 QILGAL
+41 QVLGSL
-47 TPDQDDP
+47 TSDQDDP
-54 APRTAGLRSIK
+54 APRTASVRSITA
-65 SGEGGD
+65 GEGGD

-110 CLAMSARLA
+110 CIAGGARLA

-142 LDLIEGRSRAQHDA
+142 LDLIEGQSKAQHDA

-170 ELRDQF
+170 ELREQL
-176 VTVEAYLA
+176 VTLEAYLA

-192 DEAPVSVDRV
+192 DEAPMPVDEIV
-202 VDAASALREALEE
+202 NTAAALREALEE

-230 VTVLAGP
+230 LTVLAGP

-282 DTAGLRDSDDRVE
+282 DTAGLHDSDDRVE
-295 GLGIEVAHR
+295 ELGIEVARR

-317 SPVDLGSAEREF
+317 SHTEVGSAEREF
-329 LAGLPDVPTVLL
+329 LTGLGDVPTVLL
-341 RTKSDLTLGDRTSS
+341 RTKADL
-355 NATSD
+355 
-360 NAAPGYAAS
+360 AS
-369 GDQAFTDLGDGDL
+369 GDGASQGLASGHGKS
-382 EDGDPEGVDRV
+382 GDPNDAYALNGANVTE
-393 DVASVCESMDLSV
+393 SVELSV
-406 VDGTGLGRLQAI
+406 VDGTGLGRLHAL
-418 LPQLVY
+418 LPEMVY
-424 GGLVRTGASV
+424 GGLARTGASV
-434 PTLTRV
+434 PALTRV
-440 RQSEAVRKARD
+440 RQSEAVRRARD
-451 QVVAFIEA
+451 HVVAFMRA
-459 LDEGTPVEVA
+459 LEEDTPVAVA
-469 SALLRPA
+469 SAQLRPA

>member
-1 MTDEAS
+1 M
-7 RRRPELAVDTIAALA
+7 
-22 TAAGPSAI
+22 
-30 AVVRMSGPEAF
+30 
-41 QILGAL
+41 
-47 TPDQDDP
+47 
-54 APRTAGLRSIK
+54 RSITD
-65 SGEGGD
+65 GEGGD
-71 LLDRALVTT
+71 LLDRALVTA
-80 FPRPDSYTGED
+80 FPRPDSYTGEN

-102 VPRLILDA
+102 VPRSILDA
-110 CLAMSARLA
+110 CVARGARLA

-170 ELRDQF
+170 ELREQL
-176 VTVEAYLA
+176 VTLEAYLV

-192 DEAPVSVDRV
+192 DEAPVPVDRV
-202 VDAASALREALEE
+202 VAAAAALQEALEE

-230 VTVLAGP
+230 LTVLAGP

-254 AIVTD
+254 AIVTE

-282 DTAGLRDSDDRVE
+282 DTAGLHDSDDQVE

-304 YLDRADLVLFCVE
+304 YLDRADVVLFCVE
-317 SPVDLGSAEREF
+317 SHSEIGSAEREF
-329 LAGLPDVPTVLL
+329 LAGLADVPTVLL
-341 RTKSDLTLGDRTSS
+341 RTKADLVSGDGASE
-355 NATSD
+355 
-360 NAAPGYAAS
+360 GLAS
-369 GDQAFTDLGDGDL
+369 GDAASEDLKG
-382 EDGDPEGVDRV
+382 
-393 DVASVCESMDLSV
+393 AHVCESVELSV
-406 VDGTGLGRLQAI
+406 VDGTGLGRLQAL
-418 LPQLVY
+418 LPKMVY

-434 PTLTRV
+434 PALTRA
-440 RQSEAVRKARD
+440 RQSEAVRRARD
-451 QVVAFIEA
+451 QVVAFMEA
-459 LDEGTPVEVA
+459 LEAGTPVAVA

-495 VFREFCIGK
+495 VFHEFCIGK

>member
-1 MTDEAS
+1 MTDEALS
-7 RRRPELAVDTIAALA
+7 RLPELAVDTIAALA
-22 TAAGPSAI
+22 TAAGPGAI
-30 AVVRMSGPEAF
+30 ALVRMSGPEAF
-41 QILGAL
+41 QILKAL
-47 TPDQDDP
+47 TPDQDEP
-54 APRTAGLRSIK
+54 APRTAGLRSITNGP
-65 SGEGGD
+65 SGD
-71 LLDRALVTT
+71 LLDRAIVTV

-110 CLAMSARLA
+110 CVARGARLA

-156 ALFQVERGLSRRIA
+156 ALFQVERGLSQRIA
-170 ELRDQF
+170 ELREQL

-192 DEAPVSVDRV
+192 DEAPVSMDRV
-202 VDAASALREALEE
+202 LDAAGALQEALEE

-230 VTVLAGP
+230 LTVLAGP

-267 LEAVISVGGFPFRLV
+267 LESVISVGGFPFRLV
-282 DTAGLRDSDDRVE
+282 DTAGLHDSDDRVE
-295 GLGIEVAHR
+295 ELGIEVARR
-304 YLDRADLVLFCVE
+304 YLERADLVLFCVE
-317 SPVDLGSAEREF
+317 SDSELGPAERDF
-329 LAGLPDVPTVLL
+329 LAGLVDVPAVLL
-341 RTKSDLTLGDRTSS
+341 RTKADLV
-355 NATSD
+355 
-360 NAAPGYAAS
+360 PGNRVPA
-369 GDQAFTDLGDGDL
+369 DL
-382 EDGDPEGVDRV
+382 PGVANVREIV
-393 DVASVCESMDLSV
+393 ELSV
-406 VDGTGLGRLQAI
+406 VDGTGLGRLKEI
-418 LPQLVY
+418 LPELVY

-434 PTLTRV
+434 PALTRA
-440 RQSEAVRKARD
+440 RQSDAVRTARD
-451 QVVAFIEA
+451 QVVAFLEA
-459 LDEGTPVEVA
+459 LKEGTPVAVA